1 MTENH
6 FLAIDTSNGACSVA
20 VSKDTVILNS
30 KKIVADKGYSE
41 LIIPLIDALLKESD
55 LNVKKLSGFLVCTG
69 PGNYTSLRVAISTT
83 RGLSLACNKPAC
95 GISLFEILS
104 TKKSKVLVLIKGPAE
119 KIYAQSFSF
128 GVQINNPSLLS
139 LKEIQETKEFFESET
154 IGYQAQEIG
163 KLINSKAFI
172 ESSEISFEKFVTI
185 GLNKLKNNCP
195 RPKPLYIK

>member
-1 MTENH
+1 MSS
-6 FLAIDTSNGACSVA
+6 FSN
-20 VSKDTVILNS
+20 
-30 KKIVADKGYSE
+30 E
-41 LIIPLIDALLKESD
+41 
-55 LNVKKLSGFLVCTG
+55 
-69 PGNYTSLRVAISTT
+69 
-83 RGLSLACNKPAC
+83 
-95 GISLFEILS
+95 

-154 IGYQAQEIG
+154 IGYQAEEIG